1 MGRRY
6 RLFFVP
12 LLALL
17 LPCAV
22 IGLLGYKWLYLERE
36 AEARRGR
43 EAAEAEAARL
53 RGELHTHLSSVS
65 GKLLAGYRT
74 ARTAHPPFALP
85 PQISDVVTSAY
96 LFGPNGRLLY
106 PDYQGS
112 YQRAIHESRPVAGRP
127 EVQAA
132 AMLQRGRL
140 ALGAKQYGA
149 AESFAARIL
158 ECCSSARDEF
168 GVAYSLYAG
177 AQRMAAWVAQGRLRA
192 EFPELASRL
201 GKDLRRGAIGHPK
214 DVPEIAAL
222 VKRAGR
228 DAAGLALL
236 RQAEQK
242 AADISQYIEMAG
254 RLERWLAGTGRSEA
268 SADGPVLSIS
278 TLWSGGRPQMVALYR
293 VGPETLAAVLATE
306 RLAAWVVARAQR
318 KGLFEAALV
327 PASEPQG
334 PVLFRK
340 PLFPEAPGLD
350 LALRAAAT
358 DPAIQERRRTL
369 QAATLAAAVL
379 LILLVGYFALRDVS
393 REVQLA
399 SLRSNFVAAV
409 THELKT
415 PLTSIR
421 LLAETLRLKRTRDPS
436 AAEDLLAAI
445 GDETERLSRLVDNVL
460 SFSRIEKGVRT
471 YQPVNLSLP
480 EAVHAAVRRFQSIL
494 SQGGFHLRQESEDGE
509 FVVRADPE
517 ALDQALFNL
526 LGNAVKYSGQ
536 AREIRLGLF
545 RQGEGAEIRITD
557 YGIGIPR
564 PEQQRI
570 FESFYRSPVAARETA
585 GAGLGL
591 ALVRHFAEAHG
602 GRVSVSSEPGAGST
616 FCLWLPA
623 IAECQSPNAAA
634 KVSHGQDLDRRG

>member
-6 RLFFVP
+6 RTFFVP

-17 LPCAV
+17 LPLAV

-36 AEARRGR
+36 AEARRGQ

-53 RGELHTHLSSVS
+53 RQDLHSHLA
-65 GKLLAGYRT
+65 LLSRSLISRFREA
-74 ARTAHPPFALP
+74 AEAQPPYAP
-85 PQISDVVTSAY
+85 PPPVPDVVAVAY
-96 LFGPNGRLLY
+96 LFGPHGRLLY
-106 PDYQGS
+106 PDYEGA
-112 YQRAIHESRPVAGRP
+112 YQRVIREPRSAGSGP
-127 EVQAA
+127 EGQAA
-132 AMLQRGRL
+132 ALLQSGRAAL
-140 ALGAKQYGA
+140 AAKQYRG
-149 AESFAARIL
+149 AESSAARIL
-158 ECCSSARDEF
+158 ECCPSARDEF
-168 GVAYSLYAG
+168 GVPFSLYAA
-177 AQRMAAWVAQGRLRA
+177 AQMMAAWETQGQLRA
-192 EFPELASRL
+192 HFPSLAARL
-201 GKDLRRGAIGHPK
+201 GEELRRGVIGHPK
-214 DVPEIAAL
+214 DLPEIAAL
-222 VKRAGR
+222 VKRAGK
-228 DAAGLALL
+228 DTAGLALL

-242 AADISQYIEMAG
+242 ASDISQQMEMAR

-268 SADGPVLSIS
+268 SVASPALSIS
-278 TLWSGGRPQMVALYR
+278 TWWNGGRPQAIALY
-293 VGPETLAAVLATE
+293 PAAPATLVAVLSTE
-306 RLAAWVVARAQR
+306 RLAAWVTTRAQE

-327 PASEPQG
+327 PAAEPKG
-334 PVLFRK
+334 ATLLRT

-358 DPAIQERRRTL
+358 DPAFQERRRTL

-379 LILLVGYFALRDVS
+379 LVLLVGYLALRDVM
-393 REVQLA
+393 REVQLS

-421 LLAETLRLKRTRDPS
+421 LLAETLRLKRTRDPD

-471 YQPVNLSLP
+471 YQPVDLSLP
-480 EAVHAAVRRFQSIL
+480 DAVHTAVQRFQSIL
-494 SQGGFHLRQESEDGE
+494 SQSGFQLRQESDDGKY
-509 FVVRADPE
+509 VVRADPE

-557 YGIGIPR
+557 YGIGIPQL
-564 PEQQRI
+564 EQQRI

-602 GRVSVSSEPGAGST
+602 GRVSVSSELGAGST
-616 FCLWLPA
+616 FCLWLPTTVE
-623 IAECQSPNAAA
+623 I
-634 KVSHGQDLDRRG
+634 SHGQNPDRRG

>member
-6 RLFFVP
+6 RLFSVP

-36 AEARRGR
+36 AEARRGQ

-53 RGELHTHLSSVS
+53 RGELHNYLSLVS
-65 GKLLAGYRT
+65 GKLLPGYRE
-74 ARTAHPPFALP
+74 ARAANLPFALP
-85 PQISDVVTSAY
+85 PRVPDVVTSAY
-96 LFGPNGRLLY
+96 LFGPNGRLRY
-106 PDYQGS
+106 PDYEGA
-112 YQRAIHESRPVAGRP
+112 YQRAIRESQPVISRPEG
-127 EVQAA
+127 QAA
-132 AMLQRGRL
+132 ALLQSGRASL
-140 ALGAKQYGA
+140 AAKQYRA
-149 AESFAARIL
+149 AESSAARIL
-158 ECCSSARDEF
+158 ECCGSDRDEF
-168 GVAYSLYAG
+168 GVSFSLYAG
-177 AQRMAAWVAQGRLRA
+177 AQMMAAWAAQGRLRA
-192 EFPELASRL
+192 EFPALASRL
-201 GKDLRRGAIGHPK
+201 GEDLRRGAIGHPK
-214 DVPEIAAL
+214 DVPEVAAL

-228 DAAGLALL
+228 DAAGLDLL

-242 AADISQYIEMAG
+242 ATDISQRIEMAG

-268 SADGPVLSIS
+268 GAAAPALSIS
-278 TLWSGGRPQMVALYR
+278 TLWNGGRPQMVALYR
-293 VGPETLAAVLATE
+293 AGPETLVAVLATE
-306 RLAAWVVARAQR
+306 RLAAWVGMRALE

-327 PASEPQG
+327 PAAEPQG
-334 PVLFRK
+334 PALLRT

-358 DPAIQERRRTL
+358 DPAFQERRRTL

-379 LILLVGYFALRDVS
+379 LVLLVGYLALRDVS

-471 YQPVNLSLP
+471 YQPVDLSLP
-480 EAVHAAVRRFQSIL
+480 DAVRAAVQRFQSIL
-494 SQGGFHLRQESEDGE
+494 SQGGFQLRQESDDGKY
-509 FVVRADPE
+509 VVRADPE

-557 YGIGIPR
+557 YGIGIPQ

-602 GRVSVSSEPGAGST
+602 GRVSVSSELGAGST
-616 FCLWLPA
+616 FSLWLPA
-623 IAECQSPNAAA
+623 IAEI
-634 KVSHGQDLDRRG
+634 SHGQNPNRRG